1 MNSTQT
7 GAGIDDVYVP
17 TLWYYELLTFLD
29 EKDTAARKGV
39 DTAVSADEVSLTIY
53 LLPMLM

>member
-7 GAGIDDVYVP
+7 GASIDDVYVP
-17 TLWYYELLTFLD
+17 TLWYYELLTFSD
-29 EKDTAARKGV
+29 EKDIAARIGV
-39 DTAVSADEVSLTIY
+39 ETAVSADEVSLTIY

>member
-7 GAGIDDVYVP
+7 GASSEDVHVP

-29 EKDTAARKGV
+29 EKDIAARSGMETGV
-39 DTAVSADEVSLTIY
+39 SDDEVSLTIY
-53 LLPMLM
+53 IYFPF